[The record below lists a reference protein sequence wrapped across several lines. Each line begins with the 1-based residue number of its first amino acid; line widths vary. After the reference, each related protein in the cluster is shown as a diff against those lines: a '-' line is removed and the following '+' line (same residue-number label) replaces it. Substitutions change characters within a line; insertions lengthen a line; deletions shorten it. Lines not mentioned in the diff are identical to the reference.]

1 MKENLLAIFLT
12 SACITTATGQ
22 SFSGQWKGE
31 FIDKSNKVNGWGG
44 DRCQYVLDLDVKGS
58 QVSGFSYTYYSED
71 GKNFYTICKLKGV
84 LDKQKKQVEVQEVE
98 RTKTNV
104 PESIRNCFQVHRLSY
119 TNESGYEAITGNW
132 YAASKQDGSCGYGLT
147 TLTRRTLA
155 KDYVAY
161 NNPAAKDKAKFSH
174 PSPVPVSAYKAK
186 SASRN
191 TTALKPRSVVED
203 NASTR
208 AMVRFNNKEL
218 VPNTMLIETEALES
232 RPTPHSVKGMEEPSV
247 NWADRY
253 EKRSNSL
260 IQTIH
265 VNEKKIRVDLYDN
278 GEIDGDSISVFYD
291 GKLIVARKRLSDK
304 PITLFLPVTENT
316 CRHELVM
323 YADNLGS
330 IPPNTALMIVTDGDK
345 RHEIRVTSDLK
356 KSGTINFV
364 HKEED

>member
-12 SACITTATGQ
+12 SACITSASGQ

-119 TNESGYEAITGNW
+119 SNQGGNEAMTGNW
-132 YAASKQDGSCGYGLT
+132 YAASKQEGSCGYGLT
-147 TLTRRTLA
+147 TLTRRTLL
-155 KDYVAY
+155 KEFTTY
-161 NNPAAKDKAKFSH
+161 NNNGQKDRLKYRTQSPLATNSTKSRTSTKNAIACKPKPATGIHNNS
-174 PSPVPVSAYKAK
+174 SALI
-186 SASRN
+186 N
-191 TTALKPRSVVED
+191 FTE
-203 NASTR
+203 
-208 AMVRFNNKEL
+208 KEL
-218 VPNTMLIETEALES
+218 APNTMLIESEAMEA
-232 RPTPHSVKGMEEPSV
+232 RPTPHLVKGMDEPSL

-253 EKRSNSL
+253 EKRSNAL

-291 GKLIVARKRLSDK
+291 GKLVVARKRLSAN